1 MRFQHVMASVL
12 ASAAAFWLPPASAG
26 SFGLSPLRLDLSGQA
41 ATASVNVR
49 NNDSS
54 PALVQ
59 AEAVVWSQV
68 DGEDR
73 LEPTTDLIVS
83 PTVFTL
89 PADGSQLVRVALR
102 GAAEASREL
111 SYRLILQEVPAE
123 ASPDF
128 KGLRVALRLS
138 VPIFVAPNSGKA
150 EPNLEFSAT
159 RNADGALVLRA
170 DNKGNGHGRVLSFSL
185 TPTNGH
191 GPVLQ
196 DSVASYVLPGQYR
209 TWTIKNN
216 ESTRD
221 DSTAQ
226 ADRYRLKATTERG
239 EVVTELAVT
248 R

>member
-1 MRFQHVMASVL
+1 MRFQFIMASVL
-12 ASAAAFWLPPASAG
+12 ASAAAFGPSPTSAG
-26 SFGLSPLRLDLSGQA
+26 SFGLSPLRMDLSNQA

-59 AEAVVWSQV
+59 AEAVLWSQV
-68 DGEDR
+68 DGEEK

-102 GAAEASREL
+102 GAADATREL

-138 VPIFVAPNSGKA
+138 VPIFVAPASGKA
-150 EPNLEFSAT
+150 EPNLEFSAA
-159 RNADGALVLRA
+159 RNADGGLVLRA
-170 DNKGNGHGRVLSFSL
+170 DNKGTAHDRVLSFTL
-185 TPTNGH
+185 TPTIGH
-191 GPVLQ
+191 GPILQ
-196 DSVASYVLPGQYR
+196 DSVASYVLPGQHR
-209 TWTIKNN
+209 TWTIKNK
-216 ESTRD
+216 ETTRD
-221 DSTAQ
+221 DSTAA

-239 EVVTELAVT
+239 EVVTELTVT

>member
-12 ASAAAFWLPPASAG
+12 ASAAAFWLPSASAG
-26 SFGLSPLRLDLSGQA
+26 SFGLSPLRLDLSSQA

-89 PADGSQLVRVALR
+89 PAEGSQLVRVALR
-102 GAAEASREL
+102 GAAGANREL

-159 RNADGALVLRA
+159 RNAEGALVLRA
-170 DNKGNGHGRVLSFSL
+170 DNKGNGHGRVLSFTL
-185 TPTNGH
+185 TPTNGQ

>member
-1 MRFQHVMASVL
+1 MRFHHVMASVL
-12 ASAAAFWLPPASAG
+12 ASAAAFGPPPASAG
-26 SFGLSPLRLDLSGQA
+26 SFGISPLRLDLSSQA

-59 AEAVVWSQV
+59 AEAMVWSQA
-68 DGEDR
+68 DGEDK

-89 PADGSQLVRVALR
+89 PADGAQLVRVAMR
-102 GAAEASREL
+102 GTPDANREL
-111 SYRLILQEVPAE
+111 SYRLILQEVPPE

-138 VPIFVAPNSGKA
+138 VPIFIAPAAGNAAPNV
-150 EPNLEFSAT
+150 EFSAS

-170 DNKGNGHGRVLSFSL
+170 DNKGTAHGRVINFTL
-185 TPTNGH
+185 TPTSGT

-209 TWTIKNN
+209 TWTIKKN

-221 DSTAQ
+221 DSTAT

-239 EVVTELAVT
+239 EVVTELTVT

>member
-1 MRFQHVMASVL
+1 MRFQHFMASVL
-12 ASAAAFWLPPASAG
+12 ASAAAFWLPSTSAG
-26 SFGLSPLRLDLSGQA
+26 SFGLSPLRLDLSSQA

-68 DGEDR
+68 GGEDK

-102 GAAEASREL
+102 GAAEANREL

-138 VPIFVAPNSGKA
+138 VPIFVAPNSGKS
-150 EPNLEFSAT
+150 EPNLEFSAS
-159 RNADGALVLRA
+159 RNADGALMLRA
-170 DNKGNGHGRVLSFSL
+170 DNKGTGHGRVLSFTL
-185 TPTNGH
+185 TPTDVH

-196 DSVASYVLPGQYR
+196 DTVASYVLPGQYR

-221 DSTAQ
+221 DSTAT
-226 ADRYRLKATTERG
+226 ADRYRLKANTERG
-239 EVVTELAVT
+239 EVVTELTVT

>member
-26 SFGLSPLRLDLSGQA
+26 ALSVSPLRLELSSQA
-41 ATASVNVR
+41 ATTSLTLR
-49 NNDSS
+49 NGND
-54 PALVQ
+54 AATLVQ
-59 AEAVVWSQV
+59 AEAFVWSQEN
-68 DGEDR
+68 GEEK
-73 LEPTTDLIVS
+73 LEPATDLIVS
-83 PTVFTL
+83 PPVFTVA
-89 PADGSQLVRVALR
+89 PDGSQLVRVALR
-102 GAAEASREL
+102 RAADAEREL

-128 KGLRVALRLS
+128 TGLRVALRISL
-138 VPIFVAPNSGKA
+138 PIFVAPAAGTA
-150 EPNLEFSAT
+150 EPNLEFSAS

-170 DNKGNGHGRVLSFSL
+170 DNKGNGHGRVLSFTL
-185 TPTNGH
+185 TPTSGT

-209 TWTIKNN
+209 TWTIKKN

-221 DSTAQ
+221 DSTAT

-239 EVVTELAVT
+239 EVVTELTV
-248 R
+248 RR